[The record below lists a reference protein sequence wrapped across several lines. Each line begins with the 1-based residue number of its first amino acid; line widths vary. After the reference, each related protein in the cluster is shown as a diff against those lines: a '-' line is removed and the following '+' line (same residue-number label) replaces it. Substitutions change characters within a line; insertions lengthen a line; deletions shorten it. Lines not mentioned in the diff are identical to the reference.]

1 MQEPNKLTPDSRSAP
16 LFAHNPKR
24 ISVHQSASDDK
35 VPSKASTGVPLKGDF
50 ERMARRRNQHP
61 TPFREGNWWWINP
74 WTDEFIEGKLQR
86 RRKKMKVCPAEMPEY
101 KAKTIAAEILRP
113 MNEQQTV
120 GSATRFANYVEG
132 FYKPDWLSTLASTT
146 KESYEGTLRKHLI
159 PVFGTMMLRD
169 MTTLTL
175 QKYFSGLGT
184 SSLGGATV
192 LKMKEVLSSVLSS
205 AVRYDLLTKNPME
218 AVHIPRSKV
227 VNKKKQKPHLT
238 PEEFNLLLE
247 VVEEPYATMIYVAV
261 YSGLRVSELIGL
273 KWEDVHSDSLTI
285 DERYCRGDWSVTK
298 TEGSSGTI
306 GVDLSVIARIHRLKC
321 LEVEL
326 NWGGKGAKKKIKVVR
341 SAGPQDLVFQSLVKG
356 GPMRDGNILRR
367 HLRPAAVKLGFNPK
381 KATWRSLRTSCA
393 TWMIEAGANPK
404 DVQGQMRHSRIG
416 TTMDI
421 YAQFVPESQRRA
433 VAKMMEMVAQRKR
446 PESEVV
452 RVN

>member
-1 MQEPNKLTPDSRSAP
+1 MS
-16 LFAHNPKR
+16 AHNPKQN
-24 ISVHQSASDDK
+24 SVHPSAPNDM
-35 VPSKASTGVPLKGDF
+35 VPRRASTGVPLKGDF
-50 ERMARRRNQHP
+50 ERMARRRFQNP

-74 WTDEFIEGKLQR
+74 WTDEFIEGRLQR
-86 RRKKMKVCPAEMPEY
+86 RRKKMKVCPAETPERE
-101 KAKTIAAEILRP
+101 AKKIAAEMLRP
-113 MNEQQTV
+113 MNQGLQTI
-120 GSATRFANYVEG
+120 GSATRFAEYVEST
-132 FYKPDWLSTLASTT
+132 YKPDVLPLLASTT
-146 KESYEGTLRKHLI
+146 KTSYEGTLRKYLM
-159 PVFGTMMLRD
+159 PAFETMTLRD

-175 QKYFSGLGT
+175 QKYFSGFGS
-184 SSLGGATV
+184 SSLSSATV
-192 LKMKEVLSSVLSS
+192 LKVKEVLSSVLGS

-218 AVHIPRSKV
+218 AVQIPRCKV

-247 VVEEPYATMIYVAV
+247 LVVEPYATMIYVAV

-273 KWEDVHSDSLTI
+273 KWEDVHADSLTI

-298 TEGSSGTI
+298 TERSSGTI
-306 GVDLSVIARIHRLKC
+306 GVDLSVIARIHRLKS

-341 SAGPQDLVFQSLVKG
+341 SAAPHDLVFQSLVKG

-367 HLRPAAVKLGFNPK
+367 HLRPAALKLGLEPK
-381 KATWRSLRTSCA
+381 KATWRALRTSCA

-433 VAKMMEMVAQRKR
+433 VAKMMEMVAQRKK
-446 PESEVV
+446 PETQAVL
-452 RVN
+452 VN